1 MEDDEKVW
9 ILRGATVE
17 NQDNHSAII
26 TKVVSVKDEETK
38 ESEKYLDTYKA
49 TYLAIVGLVRVLY
62 MPG

>member
-38 ESEKYLDTYKA
+38 ESE
-49 TYLAIVGLVRVLY
+49 LY
-62 MPG
+62 QKRSIWAHIKRLIWQ